1 MNARR
6 AALTI
11 FGSAA
16 IALAATPTAQ
26 ASTVFDFLPPEIAAL
41 IPSGSADAVNPLLP
55 PAPAAPA
62 APAPAPPV
70 APAPQAAPAP
80 QLAPAPPAPAP
91 RAGYKNCTEARNAG
105 VTPIYR
111 GQDGYAPHLDRDNDG
126 IACE

>member
-1 MNARR
+1 MKARR

-16 IALAATPTAQ
+16 IALAAAPTAQ

-55 PAPAAPA
+55 LAPA
-62 APAPAPPV
+62 APAPAPQV

-80 QLAPAPPAPAP
+80 QLAPVPPAPAP

>member
-16 IALAATPTAQ
+16 IALAVTPTAQ

-62 APAPAPPV
+62 APAPAPQV

-80 QLAPAPPAPAP
+80 QVAPAPPAPAP
-91 RAGYKNCTEARNAG
+91 RAGYKNCTEARDAG

>member
-1 MNARR
+1 MKARR

-62 APAPAPPV
+62 APAPAPQV

-80 QLAPAPPAPAP
+80 QVAPAPPAPAP

>member
-1 MNARR
+1 MKARR

-62 APAPAPPV
+62 APAPAPQV

-91 RAGYKNCTEARNAG
+91 RAGYKNCTEARDAG